1 MMIKYRVH
9 EVAKDLNVPSKEIVD
24 LLEKHFGEVK
34 KHMTALTEEELD
46 IVFEHYTQARELPNF
61 DEYFA
66 QAEKRRTEQETVVQQ
81 EEESKPAAPEKAAE
95 PAKKEAKPAAK
106 QNAPAQRNANAR
118 PAGRQQQNARGNAQ
132 KQQPKRQQERKAP
145 AQPQQPAAVQPAAGP
160 SNTVTK
166 PQGRVID
173 TRSANV
179 NIDKYNEKYDR
190 LASEKMKSGMNTS
203 KKQKITQ
210 RSQQRGKPRNSRKE
224 TEALSARQ
232 NRSPLPSLTRLP

>member
-24 LLEKHFGEVK
+24 LLEKHFGDVK

-46 IVFEHYTQARELPNF
+46 VVFEHYTQARELPNF

-66 QAEKRRTEQETVVQQ
+66 QAEKRRTEQETAVERV
-81 EEESKPAAPEKAAE
+81 EEPKPAAPEKAAE

-106 QNAPAQRNANAR
+106 QNVPAQRNANAR

-132 KQQPKRQQERKAP
+132 KQPPKRQQERK
-145 AQPQQPAAVQPAAGP
+145 AQPQQPAAVQTEAVQ
-160 SNTVTK
+160 SNAVTK

-179 NIDKYNEKYDR
+179 NIDKYTK
-190 LASEKMKSGMNTS
+190 NT
-203 KKQKITQ
+203 T
-210 RSQQRGKPRNSRKE
+210 
-224 TEALSARQ
+224 ALHLKR
-232 NRSPLPSLTRLP
+232 